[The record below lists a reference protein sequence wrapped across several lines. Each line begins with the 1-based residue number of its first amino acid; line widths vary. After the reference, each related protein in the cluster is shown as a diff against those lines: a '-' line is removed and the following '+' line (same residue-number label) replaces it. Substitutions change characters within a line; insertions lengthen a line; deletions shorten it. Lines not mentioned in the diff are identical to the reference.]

1 MNTTTTTQ
9 DVQTQQGEGTWVDI
23 AGITIP
29 EDARVHS
36 PEDIDSRAQSM
47 DKEGQL
53 QNALLSKEGDKL
65 VLVYGHGRLLSAQKL
80 GWEKLR
86 CDIKEGLT
94 ETQKLLMTLA
104 ENEERENASPFYT
117 AGLYQRLMEM
127 GHLTQEQLADE
138 LGKTKKLVEKYA
150 VLLSVSPEL
159 HQNPNALGLSLRQ
172 CLEIAKLTKPEDQLK
187 VMEECA
193 TQDLSGKAL
202 ESRVKQLLNPK
213 AAPSG
218 AGESKE
224 PTGPFQFL
232 WKGNGLVIKGR
243 PFTPHTESIGQY
255 VNELTDAFDR
265 FMEEEK
271 NHNVAN
277 AA

>member
-29 EDARVHS
+29 DDARVHS

-47 DKEGQL
+47 AKEGQL
-53 QNALLSKEGDKL
+53 QNVLLSKEGDKL

-80 GWEKLR
+80 GWAKLR

-94 ETQKLLMTLA
+94 ETQKLMMTLA

-117 AGLYQRLMEM
+117 ASLYKRLMEVK
-127 GHLTQEQLADE
+127 GLKQEELAQE
-138 LGKTKKLVEKYA
+138 LGKA
-150 VLLSVSPEL
+150 LSVVENYLRLAKMDAEVQRTPCAQGVSV
-159 HQNPNALGLSLRQ
+159 RQ
-172 CLEIAKLTKPEDQLK
+172 CLTIAKLTKPEDQLK

-202 ESRVKQLLNPK
+202 EARVKQLLNPK
-213 AAPSG
+213 PAGVEAAKPV
-218 AGESKE
+218 E
-224 PTGPFQFL
+224 PEGPFQFTR
-232 WKGNGLVIKGR
+232 KGQGVLIRSKEAPSRDLLDCYVQDFRCAVID
-243 PFTPHTESIGQY
+243 FMAAE
-255 VNELTDAFDR
+255 EDR
-265 FMEEEK
+265 MK
-271 NHNVAN
+271 QK